1 MLHLNGS
8 YGEGGGQILR
18 TSLSLAALLGDA
30 VRITDIRA
38 GRTKPG
44 LRPQHLM
51 AVKALAHIT
60 RAEVEGADLGS
71 RELTFR
77 PRAIQAGNYFFD
89 VAEKTGS
96 AGSVTLVAQALLP
109 PLLAARGPTTVT
121 IRGGT
126 HVAWSPPAH
135 YVQAVFLPALAELGV
150 TATLTLTRWGW
161 YPRGGGE
168 VQLRVQPAPELSS
181 RTWTAPADPQD
192 FQALSAASRVPAHVI
207 QRQAR
212 RLKERL
218 GAGLPVEEVEAA
230 ALDPGS
236 FVFLWGPRAG
246 FEALGARGKPAE
258 KVADEAA
265 EQFLRFQKRGAAID
279 RHLADQ
285 VLLYL
290 ARAPGPS
297 KFTTSEITQHLLTNI
312 WVIEQFLGA
321 IFQVR
326 GNPGEPGEISCK
338 GQEISGSAGGGAQ
351 TAGPSSAP
359 NAPASN

>member
-1 MLHLNGS
+1 MLNLDGS

-18 TSLSLAALLGDA
+18 TSLSLAALLGEP

-38 GRTKPG
+38 GRAKPG

-51 AVKALAHIT
+51 AVTALARIT

-77 PRAIQAGNYFFD
+77 PRTIQAGNHFFD

-109 PLLAARGPTTVT
+109 PLFAASGPTTLT

-135 YVQAVFLPALAELGV
+135 YLPAVFFPALAELG
-150 TATLTLTRWGW
+150 AQAALTLSRWGW

-168 VQLRVQPAPELSS
+168 VQLKIQPAAELSPQ
-181 RTWTAPADPQD
+181 TWLTTPDQKD
-192 FQALSAASRVPAHVI
+192 FQALSAASRVPTHVI
-207 QRQAR
+207 QRQAK

-218 GAGLPVEEVEAA
+218 GDDLPVAEVEAGG
-230 ALDPGS
+230 LDPGS

-246 FEALGARGKPAE
+246 FHALGARGKPAE
-258 KVADEAA
+258 KVADEVV
-265 EQFLRFQKRGAAID
+265 EEFLRFQNRRAAID

-290 ARAPGPS
+290 ARARGPS
-297 KFTTSEITQHLLTNI
+297 AFTTDEITLHLLTNI
-312 WVIEQFLGA
+312 WVIEQFLGPT
-321 IFQVR
+321 FQVG
-326 GNPGEPGEISCK
+326 GNLGEPGIISCE
-338 GQEISGSAGGGAQ
+338 GRG
-351 TAGPSSAP
+351 
-359 NAPASN
+359 

>member
-1 MLHLNGS
+1 MLLLNGS

-18 TSLSLAALLGDA
+18 TSLSLAALLGEP

-38 GRTKPG
+38 GRRKPG

-51 AVKALAHIT
+51 AVKALVQIT
-60 RAEVEGADLGS
+60 RAEVEGTDLKS

-77 PRAIQAGNYFFD
+77 PRSIQAGSYFFD

-109 PLLAARGPTTVT
+109 ALLAARGPSTLT

-135 YVQAVFLPALAELGV
+135 YLPAVFLPALAELG
-150 TATLTLTRWGW
+150 AEASLTLIRWGW

-168 VQLRVQPAPELSS
+168 VQLRIQPVGELSPQ
-181 RTWTAPADPQD
+181 TWLTAPDLKD
-192 FQALSAASRVPAHVI
+192 FQGLSAASRVPTHVI

-212 RLKERL
+212 RLQERL
-218 GAGLPVEEVEAA
+218 GRGLPVAEMEAA
-230 ALDPGS
+230 SLDPGS

-258 KVADEAA
+258 KVADEVV
-265 EQFLRFQKRGAAID
+265 EEFLRFQERETALD

-290 ARAPGPS
+290 ARAAGPS
-297 KFTTSEITQHLLTNI
+297 KFTTEEITQHLLTNI
-312 WVIEQFLGA
+312 WVIEQFFGP

-326 GNPGEPGEISCK
+326 GNLGEPGEISCR
-338 GQEISGSAGGGAQ
+338 GTG
-351 TAGPSSAP
+351 
-359 NAPASN
+359 